1 MITLVPIN
9 RKIQETLHEKMDM
22 LKKEG
27 HSHPIHDSVSTDSGA
42 PKENYMMAR
51 SPFMRVTSFTQKI
64 ETETNKESVVVLMG
78 GKMSKYGRLRAG
90 FEDRDVPVNETISSD
105 KVLNE
110 YGLYTQPNPSL
121 VDDMPYRPTAGVKD
135 ISIDYKGGGMTLGA
149 TRTAEMNWTCWSWDE
164 LNELTPHFLTPGR
177 TVLLEW
183 GWTGIGDL
191 KKTMLLD
198 IFNSS
203 GTKLVDSK
211 IQDLHERILSH
222 IIDQKGH
229 YDAMLGLIQ
238 NFDWKVRDDGG
249 FDCTTTLVAP
259 GISLL
264 QKFTKN
270 FNSKSMTDLPALVKQ
285 TQQYKKGF
293 FYDTKEKWEWSDD
306 APKAVTDLAPYI
318 TFKEYMADFENQ
330 IKKYY
335 KDEGGGTYW
344 SHPKSRFQIMYLGEL
359 KGQGGSA
366 VYPNNLTAHPFDKG
380 KPYNGK
386 DHYDSLI
393 GSGLFVTWG
402 FFEDNV
408 LSRFFGNVTE
418 KGQVVGEFRSFEQD
432 IDEET
437 GELMFTNDDA
447 KRPIQR
453 ETRMTNS
460 RWLITEDVSKWV
472 IPNRN
477 DPIMGKLGDSA
488 RIKDKDPNVKLLKQ
502 STVDGFM
509 AARKYGEELTEKLEP
524 WHNKGLN
531 QWKIRQIMGMVSNKS
546 SIAMRSIY
554 FNVGYLQEKLKNTN
568 DVIQGVMSVWEEFSS
583 TYGGVYQFNIDYDD
597 VGNRLMLR
605 EKGYSGKRAQKLLEK
620 DPSSKLDPQGL
631 FHFPIWQDNSI
642 VISNSLN
649 GKLPDRMKL
658 AAMYGANSIK
668 STENDDVGV
677 QGDHDELAGRAW
689 GRLQRPKPPQTENM
703 SEEELKKHRYDDLMS
718 GRIDYPSRDN
728 RYFGQKTGDPYEPL
742 VVGETRKYKKY
753 TEDGKPIK
761 ESGYTSDSTP
771 VAEGGLQIQDTI
783 RSKLE
788 NSQKAAIKS
797 RLQRFKKTKEGE
809 DGSVDVDK
817 VQDKLKKAEESMKK
831 FSGVIGRGKK
841 VDGGWSFYHAKALSD
856 CPHHPLNDKT
866 VPALNHEYIFSMQN
880 NLRGADEGVMN
891 QVDPLIPIDFEME
904 IDGTGGLFP
913 GNSFHSNYLPA
924 RYKEES
930 LFQMTKVNHRVDP
943 DGWTVSI
950 GAQMRAVNMDRV
962 EKEKERADEKAKRKK
977 EAAAKKAEEERLAA
991 EQEAK
996 EKEEAQSGEIDPL
1009 DTVEYL
1015 DTSFDKV
1022 SADELIASGQVSQ
1035 NEGMSKGDVV
1045 KTAETKS
1052 AKKNKIRKRSEE
1064 KDAVATMSYLQD
1076 QFNSGNTDWATNPV
1090 NNNPIV
1096 AQLQQTIQDMG
1107 YPGLPS
1113 WWGDGN
1119 FGPNTQRILGE
1130 FLDSEK
1136 FGDFLGGGG
1145 ADALLTGEGGIL
1157 DHILTPGQQTG
1168 P

>member
-1 MITLVPIN
+1 MITLIPIN
-9 RKIQETLHEKMDM
+9 KKIQETLHEKMDM
-22 LKKEG
+22 LMKEG
-27 HSHPIHDSVSTDSGA
+27 NPHPIHDSVSTESGA

-51 SPFMRVTSFTQKI
+51 TPFMRVTSFTQKI
-64 ETETNKESVVVLMG
+64 ETENNSNSVVVLMG
-78 GKMSKYGRLRAG
+78 GKMSRYGRLRAG
-90 FEDRDVPVNETISSD
+90 FEDRDVPVNETISKD
-105 KVLNE
+105 GVLNE

-135 ISIDYKGGGMTLGA
+135 ISVEYLGGGMTLGA
-149 TRTAEMNWTCWSWDE
+149 TRTATMNWTCWSWDE

-183 GWTGIGDL
+183 GWTGLGDL

-211 IQDLHERILSH
+211 IQDLHERILQH

-249 FDCTTTLVAP
+249 FDCTTTLIAP
-259 GISLL
+259 GVSLL

-270 FNSKSMTDLPALVKQ
+270 FNSKSLADLPALVKQ
-285 TQQYKKGF
+285 TQQFKKGF
-293 FYDTKEKWEWSDD
+293 FYDTKEKWGWSDK
-306 APKAVTDLAPYI
+306 APKAVADLAPYI
-318 TFKEYMADFENQ
+318 TFKEYMSDFSNQ
-330 IKKYY
+330 IKEYY
-335 KDEGGGTYW
+335 RKEEKAKYW

-359 KGQGGSA
+359 SKKVSGTLK
-366 VYPNNLTAHPFDKG
+366 VPFDSREA
-380 KPYNGK
+380 
-386 DHYDSLI
+386 YDKNSTVVAE
-393 GSGLFVTWG
+393 GLFVTWG

-432 IDEET
+432 IDEDT
-437 GELMFTNDDA
+437 GELMFTDGEP

-460 RWLITEDVSKWV
+460 PWLITEDVSKWV
-472 IPNRN
+472 IPNRQ
-477 DPIMGKLGDSA
+477 DPIMEARLGNAGNYRTEPD
-488 RIKDKDPNVKLLKQ
+488 RKFMDQ
-502 STVDGFM
+502 STVEKFM
-509 AARKYGEELTEKLEP
+509 AARKEVENYEDVTEEF
-524 WHNKGLN
+524 HAKGWN
-531 QWKIRQIMGMVSNKS
+531 SWKIRQVLGMASNKK

-554 FNVGYLQEKLKNTN
+554 FNVGYLQEKLKNTD

-583 TYGGVYQFNIDYDD
+583 TYGGVYQFQIDFDD
-597 VGNRLMLR
+597 VGNRLLLR

-620 DPSSKLDPQGL
+620 DPSTKLNPQGL

-649 GKLPDRMKL
+649 GKLPNRMKL
-658 AAMYGANSIK
+658 AAMYGANSNK
-668 STENDDVGV
+668 STEESDVGV

-689 GRLQRPKPPQTENM
+689 GRLQRPKPPGAENM

-718 GRIDYPSRDN
+718 GRIDFPSRDN

-742 VVGETRKYKKY
+742 VVGETRKYAKFD
-753 TEDGKPIK
+753 EDTGKPIK
-761 ESGYTSDSTP
+761 SAGYEADELP
-771 VAEGGLQIQDTI
+771 VAEGGLQIHTTI
-783 RSKLE
+783 KSNIE
-788 NSQKAAIKS
+788 ASQKAAIKS
-797 RLQRFKKTKEGE
+797 RLQRFKKTKDGE
-809 DGSVDVDK
+809 PDPNFNVKTVK
-817 VQDKLKKAEESMKK
+817 TKLKKAEESMKK
-831 FSGVIGRGKK
+831 FSGLGKTRDK
-841 VDGGWSFYHAKALSD
+841 NSLSFYYAKKLSD
-856 CPHHPLNDKT
+856 APHHPLTDRF
-866 VPALNHEYIFSMQN
+866 VPALNQEEGFAMQN

-913 GNSFHSNYLPA
+913 GNSFHSNYLPQ
-924 RYKEES
+924 RYKDET
-930 LFQMTKVNHRVDP
+930 LFQMTKVNHTIDS
-943 DGWTVSI
+943 DGWRVSI
-950 GAQMRAVNMDRV
+950 SAQMRAVNMDRV
-962 EKEKERADEKAKRKK
+962 EKEKEKADEKDKQDK
-977 EAAAKKAEEERLAA
+977 EDAAKKAEEQRLAE

-996 EKEEAQSGEIDPL
+996 INGELQSGEIDPL

-1015 DTSFDKV
+1015 DISFDKV
-1022 SADELIASGQVSQ
+1022 SADELIASGQVPE
-1035 NEGMSKGDVV
+1035 NPGMKKSV
-1045 KTAETKS
+1045 AETAAENA
-1052 AKKNKIRKRSEE
+1052 AKKNKTRKRSEQR
-1064 KDAVATMSYLQD
+1064 DAVATMSYLQD

-1096 AQLQQTIQDMG
+1096 AQLQQTIKDMG

-1119 FGPNTQRILGE
+1119 FGPGTQTILGE

>member
-1 MITLVPIN
+1 MITLIPIN
-9 RKIQETLHEKMDM
+9 KKIQETLHEKMDM
-22 LKKEG
+22 LMKEG
-27 HSHPIHDSVSTDSGA
+27 NPHPIHDSVSTESGA

-51 SPFMRVTSFTQKI
+51 TPFMRVTSFTQKI

-90 FEDRDVPVNETISSD
+90 FEDRDVPVNEIISSD

-135 ISIDYKGGGMTLGA
+135 ISVEYLGGGMTLGA
-149 TRTAEMNWTCWSWDE
+149 TRTATMNWTCWSWDE

-270 FNSKSMTDLPALVKQ
+270 FNSKSMADLPALVKQ
-285 TQQYKKGF
+285 TQQFKKGLIW
-293 FYDTKEKWEWSDD
+293 DTKEKWGWSDK
-306 APKAVTDLAPYI
+306 APETVADLAPYI
-318 TFKEYMADFENQ
+318 TFKEYMADFSSQ
-330 IKKYY
+330 IKEYY
-335 KDEGGGTYW
+335 LDGEGGKYW
-344 SHPKSRFQIMYLGEL
+344 ASPISRFQIMSLGQL
-359 KGQGGSA
+359 GGKYRDGQKQA
-366 VYPNNLTAHPFDKG
+366 YWRVPFLSKNTGYINDTSVK
-380 KPYNGK
+380 
-386 DHYDSLI
+386 SLP

-437 GELMFTNDDA
+437 GELMFTDGKP

-460 RWLITEDVSKWV
+460 PWLITEDASKWV

-477 DPIMGKLGDSA
+477 DPVMEKLMDSGNYKA
-488 RIKDKDPNVKLLKQ
+488 DKGVKPDLMDQ
-502 STVDGFM
+502 STVAKFN
-509 AARKYGEELTEKLEP
+509 AARDFINRKGEVTEMS
-524 WHNKGLN
+524 HNVGFN
-531 QWKIRQIMGMVSNKS
+531 TWKIRQVLGMASNRN

-568 DVIQGVMSVWEEFSS
+568 DVIQGVMSVWEDFSS

-605 EKGYSGKRAQKLLEK
+605 EKGYSGKRAQKLLEN
-620 DPSSKLDPQGL
+620 DPSSKLDPKGL

-689 GRLQRPKPPQTENM
+689 GRLQRPKPPETENM
-703 SEEELKKHRYDDLMS
+703 TEEELKQHRYDDLMS

-728 RYFGQKTGDPYEPL
+728 RFFGQKTGDPYEPL
-742 VVGETRKYKKY
+742 VVGGTRDQNNKIPTK
-753 TEDGKPIK
+753 
-761 ESGYTSDSTP
+761 
-771 VAEGGLQIQDTI
+771 EGGLQIKDTI
-783 RSKLE
+783 RSKLMD
-788 NSQKAAIKS
+788 SQKAAIKS
-797 RLQRFKKTKEGE
+797 RLQRFKKDE
-809 DGSVDVDK
+809 DGTDNVNVQK
-817 VQDKLKKAEESMKK
+817 VQGKLKTAEQAMKK
-831 FSGVIGRGKK
+831 FSGVSDKG
-841 VDGGWSFYHAKALSD
+841 DDGWSFYHPKALSD
-856 CPHHPLNDKT
+856 CPHHPMETNT
-866 VPALNHEYIFSMQN
+866 VPALDQEYIFSMQN
-880 NLRGADEGVMN
+880 NLRGADDGVMN

-913 GNSFHSNYLPA
+913 GNSFQSNYLPK
-924 RYKEES
+924 RYKDET
-930 LFQMTKVNHRVDP
+930 LFQMTKVNHTIDS
-943 DGWTVSI
+943 DGWRVSI
-950 GAQMRAVNMDRV
+950 SAQMRAVNMDRV
-962 EKEKERADEKAKRKK
+962 EKEKEKAAEKDKQKK

-996 EKEEAQSGEIDPL
+996 INGEMKDGEIDPL

-1015 DTSFDKV
+1015 DISYDKV
-1022 SADELIASGQVSQ
+1022 SADELIASGQVPE
-1035 NEGMSKGDVV
+1035 NPGMKKSV
-1045 KTAETKS
+1045 AETAAENA
-1052 AKKNKIRKRSEE
+1052 AKKNKTRKRSEQ

-1096 AQLQQTIQDMG
+1096 AQLQQTIKDMG

-1119 FGPNTQRILGE
+1119 FGPGTQRILGE